1 MLTDILEI
9 FQINR
14 PIGTDREVNL
24 KVCENIVSILSLYGH
39 IKIACMLLVL
49 FSFDKFALFA
59 YFKSNRSQKV
69 SFPIGISISGWSV
82 DHITSHWSQS

>member
-14 PIGTDREVNL
+14 PIGTDREMNL
-24 KVCENIVSILSLYGH
+24 KICANIVSILSLYGH

-49 FSFDKFALFA
+49 FRKKYKSFDKFA
-59 YFKSNRSQKV
+59 YFKSQKV
-69 SFPIGISISGWSV
+69 SLPIGISISGWSV